1 MPANG
6 GGPRWIRTNDTL
18 IKSQVLQAHTLFT
31 ARNFEPVADRF
42 GLLGAAMGGIGS
54 DLGATT
60 LNVKTN

>member
-1 MPANG
+1 
-6 GGPRWIRTNDTL
+6 
-18 IKSQVLQAHTLFT
+18 VLQAHTLFT